1 MGAKTLFTSWE
12 VSTSYYGNGDNFEV
26 RLITLYIAQYLEL
39 FYVVVVVTINIM

>member
-1 MGAKTLFTSWE
+1 MGARTLFTSLE
-12 VSTSYYGNGDNFEV
+12 VSTSYYGNGDNFGV